1 MNEVYQ
7 QIGEEGLNALVCAF
21 YKRVKED
28 DLLSPM
34 YPSDDW
40 EGAQGRLADFLV
52 YRCGGSQKYIEE
64 RGHSPFEDASYPV
77 SYRHC
82 RTRSV
87 VEAYG

>member
-21 YKRVKED
+21 YKKVKED

-40 EGAQGRLADFLV
+40 ESAQGRLADFL
-52 YRCGGSQKYIEE
+52 IA
-64 RGHSPFEDASYPV
+64 DASYVV
-77 SYRHC
+77 SYRHF
-82 RTRSV
+82 RTGSV